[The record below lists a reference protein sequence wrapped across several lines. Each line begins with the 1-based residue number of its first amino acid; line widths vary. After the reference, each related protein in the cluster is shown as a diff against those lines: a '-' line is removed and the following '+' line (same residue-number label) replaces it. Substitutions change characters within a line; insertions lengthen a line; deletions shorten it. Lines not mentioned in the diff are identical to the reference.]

1 MKYLKQFSSF
11 LLFFISYSIFG
22 QEIVVIDIIS
32 QFPLEGVAIYNK
44 AKNIST
50 ITNKDGKADLSLF
63 SEGDLINIQ
72 FIGFEKRTIKIS
84 SKELS
89 SNFKLGLKPKIK
101 V

>member
-44 AKNIST
+44 AKIY
-50 ITNKDGKADLSLF
+50 L
-63 SEGDLINIQ
+63 Q
-72 FIGFEKRTIKIS
+72 
-84 SKELS
+84 
-89 SNFKLGLKPKIK
+89 
-101 V
+101 